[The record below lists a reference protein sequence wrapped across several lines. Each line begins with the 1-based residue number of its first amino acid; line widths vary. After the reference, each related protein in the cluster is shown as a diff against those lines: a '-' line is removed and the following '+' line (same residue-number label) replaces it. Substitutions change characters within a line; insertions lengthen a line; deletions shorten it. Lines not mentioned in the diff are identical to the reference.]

1 MVKVRIVLVLL
12 ALLVSVNTAAP
23 KSRIGSGMRK
33 SGMLQ
38 RYLKRVT
45 FGILLPHSTFR
56 QRKYN
61 STVLATLATYHKA
74 RPQYTLARKYNV
86 TYSVAMV
93 GRKPSPTQIL
103 NNLCKVFIASNVSAI
118 LFLTN
123 YEAYGRETASAQ
135 YFLQLAGYLGIP
147 VIAWNADNSGLERRG
162 SQLTLQ
168 LQMAPSLEH
177 QTAAMLSILER
188 YKWHQFSVVTSQ
200 IAGHDDFIQ
209 AVRERVMQIQ
219 SHFKMSIVS
228 TLVVSNATDLSQL
241 ANTEARII
249 LLYSTREEA
258 RDILTEATRLKLTG
272 TNYLWLT
279 TQSVISNTMEAPR
292 EFPVGMLGRH
302 VHRDCTIKPSSRPS
316 FLELALDE
324 ANEVVLSPHL
334 SCEGR
339 GEARWR
345 QGDKFFRYL
354 RNVSVDGDHQATT
367 LEFNQDGRL
376 RAAELII
383 VNLRPGHGA
392 TANSRVW
399 EQIGVWKSWEKEGL
413 DIKDIVWPG
422 NTHTPPQGVPEK
434 VHLKITFLEE
444 PPYINLAPPD
454 PVTGKCTLNKGVF
467 CRQASEIDLEGV
479 DIPTAHLNGSFY
491 QCCSG
496 FCIDLL
502 EKFAD
507 DLGFTYDLFRVEDGK
522 WGAQSNGRW
531 NGLVAAL
538 INHHADMVITSLK
551 INFERSQAIDFSLPF
566 LDTGIAIVVAKRTG
580 IISPTAFLE
589 PFDSAMW
596 MLVALVAI
604 HAAALTIFFF
614 EWLSPYGYDAKM
626 TAPRE
631 HRFSLCRTL
640 WLVWAVLFQAAVNVD
655 CPRGYTARCM
665 ANVWAMFA
673 LIFLAIYTANL
684 AAFMITREEFHD
696 LTGIND
702 TKLSNPHSL
711 KPPFRF
717 GTIPHGNTDAVLR
730 RNFPA
735 MHSYMRPFN
744 RSTVMQGV
752 QAVKEGKLDAFIYDA
767 TVLEY
772 LVGQDSECVL
782 LTVGSWFA
790 MTGYGVGFPRHSK
803 FRDLVNQQLMEYR
816 ENGDLERLRR
826 FWFTG
831 ACNKPMSK
839 EKPSR
844 SDPLALEQFFST
856 FLLLGSGILL
866 AVVLLLLERA
876 YCMCHRPINRLMH
889 FDDQPST
896 RAAAVRG
903 CCSLLSRSLGRT
915 LTPNTPPTEPRRLLL
930 TPRCPTAGCDDLLGR
945 MEVALGAAQ
954 RRVAELE
961 ADLQLHT
968 SAVMCQVHGPRLN
981 ISASRP
987 RSKSLAWSW
996 GHATV
1001 HSSCSAFPGPHEEFC
1016 RSSRDV
1022 HRDYFVENYGVWSPP
1037 VRMYRKDVAEI
1048 ETVL

>member
-1 MVKVRIVLVLL
+1 MQ
-12 ALLVSVNTAAP
+12 ACAVSH
-23 KSRIGSGMRK
+23 
-33 SGMLQ
+33 
-38 RYLKRVT
+38 
-45 FGILLPHSTFR
+45 GILD
-56 QRKYN
+56 
-61 STVLATLATYHKA
+61 
-74 RPQYTLARKYNV
+74 
-86 TYSVAMV
+86 
-93 GRKPSPTQIL
+93 
-103 NNLCKVFIASNVSAI
+103 NLCKIFIASNVSTI

-123 YEAYGRETASAQ
+123 YETYGRETASAQ

-147 VIAWNADNSGLERRG
+147 VIAWNADNSGLERRA
-162 SQLTLQ
+162 SQSSLQ
-168 LQMAPSLEH
+168 LQLAPSLEH
-177 QTAAMLSILER
+177 QTAAMLGILER
-188 YKWHQFSVVTSQ
+188 YKWHQFAIVTSQ

-209 AVRERVMQIQ
+209 AVRERTMQISSQ
-219 SHFKMSIVS
+219 FKMSVMS
-228 TLVVSNATDLSQL
+228 TLVLSNASDLAEL
-241 ANTEARII
+241 CNTEARII

-258 RDILTEATRLKLTG
+258 RNIMAEATRLKLTG
-272 TNYLWLT
+272 TNYLWLV
-279 TQSVISNTMEAPR
+279 TQSVISDVMEGPK
-292 EFPVGMLGRH
+292 EFPVGMLG
-302 VHRDCTIKPSSRPS
+302 VHFRTNDEHLVTELSRTVRV
-316 FLELALDE
+316 FLKGLELLALDDG
-324 ANEVVLSPHL
+324 NEVTLSPHL
-334 SCEGR
+334 SCDGR

-345 QGDKFFRYL
+345 HGDKFFRYL
-354 RNVSVDGDHQATT
+354 KNVTIDGDRQPST
-367 LEFNQDGRL
+367 EFNQDGRL
-376 RAAELII
+376 RAAELVI
-383 VNLRPGHGA
+383 VNLRPGHGSA
-392 TANSRVW
+392 SNSRVW
-399 EQIGVWKSWEKEGL
+399 EPIGAWKSWEKDGL

-422 NTHTPPQGVPEK
+422 NSHTPPQGVPEK
-434 VHLKITFLEE
+434 FHLKITFLEE

-467 CRQASEIDLEGV
+467 CRQASEADLEGV
-479 DIPTAHLNGSFY
+479 DIPTAHRNGSFY

-522 WGAQSNGRW
+522 WGAQTNGRW

-604 HAAALTIFFF
+604 HVAAFTIFFF

-702 TKLSNPHSL
+702 TRLSNPHSL

-730 RNFPA
+730 RNFPT
-735 MHSYMRPFN
+735 MHAYMRPYN

-790 MTGYGVGFPRHSK
+790 MTGYGVGFPRYSK

-831 ACNKPMSK
+831 ACNKPLSK
-839 EKPSR
+839 EKQSR

-866 AVVLLLLERA
+866 AGILLLLERA
-876 YCMCHRPINRLMH
+876 YCKCYRPINRLLH
-889 FDDQPST
+889 YKEQPST
-896 RAAAVRG
+896 RSEVVKG
-903 CCSLLSRSLGRT
+903 CCSLLSRSMGRS
-915 LTPNTPPTEPRRLLL
+915 LEPAAPPRQPRRLVL
-930 TPRCPTAGCDDLLGR
+930 TRCHAAGCDELLGR
-945 MEVALGAAQ
+945 MEAALGAAQ

-961 ADLQLHT
+961 ADLQLHA
-968 SAVMCQVHGPRLN
+968 SAAMCQVHGPRLN
-981 ISASRP
+981 RNLSRP

-996 GHATV
+996 GNAAV
-1001 HSSCSAFPGPHEEFC
+1001 HTRQVPWLEFRFLNKILTGRTPLCPHGGSTALNIAQLSQRSPSAE
-1016 RSSRDV
+1016 
-1022 HRDYFVENYGVWSPP
+1022 
-1037 VRMYRKDVAEI
+1037 
-1048 ETVL
+1048 L

>member
-1 MVKVRIVLVLL
+1 MVRFRIILL
-12 ALLVSVNTAAP
+12 FLTLMATVSTAALR
-23 KSRIGSGMRK
+23 SRTGSGMRK
-33 SGMLQ
+33 TAMLQ
-38 RYLKRVT
+38 RNLKRVT
-45 FGILLPHSTFR
+45 FGIVLPYSTFR

-61 STVLATLATYHKA
+61 STVLATLGTYYKA
-74 RPQYTLARKYNV
+74 RPQHSLTKKYNIS
-86 TYSVAMV
+86 YSIAMV

-103 NNLCKVFIASNVSAI
+103 NNLCRVFIASNVSAI

-162 SQLTLQ
+162 SQLSLQ
-168 LQMAPSLEH
+168 LQLAPSLEH

-209 AVRERVMQIQ
+209 AVRERMMQVQ
-219 SHFKMSIVS
+219 PHFKLSVIS
-228 TLVVSNATDLSQL
+228 TLVLSNVSDLSQL
-241 ANTEARII
+241 ANTETRII

-258 RDILTEATRLKLTG
+258 REILAEATRLKLTG
-272 TNYLWLT
+272 TSYLWLA
-279 TQSVISNTMEAPR
+279 TQSVVSNTMEAPR
-292 EFPVGMLGRH
+292 EFPVGMLG
-302 VHRDCTIKPSSRPS
+302 VHFPTNDEHLLAELSKAVRV
-316 FLELALDE
+316 FLQGLEQFSQDE
-324 ANEVVLSPHL
+324 GSEIVLSPHL

-345 QGDKFFRYL
+345 NGDKFFRYL
-354 RNVSVDGDHQATT
+354 RNISVAGDHQPTI
-367 LEFNQDGRL
+367 EFNQDGRL
-376 RAAELII
+376 KATELTI
-383 VNLRPGHGA
+383 VNLRPGHGTA
-392 TANSRVW
+392 ANSPVW

-422 NTHTPPQGVPEK
+422 NTHSPPQGVPEK
-434 VHLKITFLEE
+434 FHLRITFLEE
-444 PPYINLAPPD
+444 PPYINLSPPD
-454 PVTGKCTLNKGVF
+454 PVTGKCALNKGVF
-467 CRQASEIDLEGV
+467 CRHASESGLKGV
-479 DIPTAHLNGSFY
+479 DIPTVHRNGSFY

-522 WGAQSNGRW
+522 WGAQTNGRW

-538 INHHADMVITSLK
+538 INHQADMVITSLK

-596 MLVALVAI
+596 MLVALVAV
-604 HAAALTIFFF
+604 HVAAFTIFFF

-626 TAPRE
+626 TTPRE

-711 KPPFRF
+711 KPSFRF

-730 RNFPA
+730 RNFPT

-816 ENGDLERLRR
+816 ENGDMERLRH

-839 EKPSR
+839 EKQSR

-866 AVVLLLLERA
+866 SCILLLLEHA
-876 YCMCHRPINRLMH
+876 YCKCHRPFNKLLQVEE
-889 FDDQPST
+889 QPS
-896 RAAAVRG
+896 RQAAVVRG
-903 CCSLLSRSLGRT
+903 CCSLLSRSAGRT
-915 LTPNTPPTEPRRLLL
+915 LGPAAPPPRERKSLLL
-930 TPRCPTAGCDDLLGR
+930 TRCHAPGCDELLGR
-945 MEVALGAAQ
+945 LEAALGAAQ

-961 ADLQLHT
+961 ADLQLHA
-968 SAVMCQVHGPRLN
+968 SAAMCQVHGPRLSR
-981 ISASRP
+981 SASRP

-996 GHATV
+996 SNAAV
-1001 HSSCSAFPGPHEEFC
+1001 HSSNYPGPHEDFY
-1016 RSSRDV
+1016 RSTRDIR
-1022 HRDYFVENYGVWSPP
+1022 RDYFADNYGVWPPP
-1037 VRMYRKDVAEI
+1037 V
-1048 ETVL
+1048 